1 MPDPLAPATQTAYA
15 TSAFSD
21 PQNIASALTLILA
34 LLALPEITALIPLR
48 YMPAIAA
55 VSSAAALILRTQF
68 GVRPVAFI
76 APQQVKPVEVP
87 KLEKT
92 QQGTEDAHK

>member
-1 MPDPLAPATQTAYA
+1 MPDPLAPETQTAYA
-15 TSAFSD
+15 KSAFSD

-48 YMPAIAA
+48 FMPAIAA

-68 GVRPVAFI
+68 GNHPVAFI
-76 APQQVKPVEVP
+76 APTQVKPVEVK
-87 KLEKT
+87 KLWKT
-92 QQGTEDAHK
+92 QQGTEETTK